1 MVGLIGFGLT
11 AARMDEKK
19 RAQGDRAVSKRKGTY
34 MRSLMSVFP
43 LLAIPVIFYNFLAF
57 FAGDGSA
64 AIDAAAATGTA
75 VSPLMDKL
83 NAIVI
88 EIPMISG
95 VAWQL
100 TGGDTL
106 ILLAIALL
114 FMEILKSTGTGT
126 ATIMNHGVSMV
137 LFILCL
143 VEFLMFPNFATSPF
157 FIVMVMTLLDVLA
170 GVIVTIVSAR
180 RDFAVG
186 EGFGG

>member
-1 MVGLIGFGLT
+1 MLGLLGLGLAT
-11 AARMDEKK
+11 SRQEDKK
-19 RAQGDRAVSKRKGTY
+19 RASRGRDASHRKGTF

-57 FAGDGSA
+57 FAGDGGA
-64 AIDAAAATGTA
+64 AVDAAAAAGTA

-106 ILLAIALL
+106 ILLSIALL